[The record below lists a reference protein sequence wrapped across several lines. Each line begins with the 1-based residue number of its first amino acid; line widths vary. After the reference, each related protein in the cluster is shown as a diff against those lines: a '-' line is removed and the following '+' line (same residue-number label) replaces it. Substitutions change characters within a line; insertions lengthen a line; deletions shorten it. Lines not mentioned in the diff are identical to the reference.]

1 MSAETYTHKGLR
13 WTRTLDIKVI
23 PKSLIVLVL
32 GSDGLPSLRARQ
44 FRKRLRRR
52 VGARVACYS
61 ASGRV
66 AHLGTHIGRS
76 VSSLLRALA

>member
-32 GSDGLPSLRARQ
+32 GSEGLPSLRARHYSS
-44 FRKRLRRR
+44 FSRYTFAA
-52 VGARVACYS
+52 VPENSAVFS
-61 ASGRV
+61 AS
-66 AHLGTHIGRS
+66 LYC
-76 VSSLLRALA
+76 ALMRLKALKST